1 MGINMGKIHIILIT
15 ISLYWMNI
23 GNSHAFVQNAG
34 YFPSE
39 TMIHRLE
46 RINKIGKATGQQV
59 SYNVSEIKS
68 EVAPAFDAETNNIEE
83 WLHKSLI
90 ESDLTYEKINEKHY
104 LVIRNKSEVSEQQQE
119 KQVSVLSGRI
129 TDVHNE
135 PLVGVNIVE
144 KGTSNGTV
152 TDIDGRYSLATS
164 ADAIL
169 IFSYIGYSSQEIHRD
184 GRNQIDVILDEDTEM
199 LEEVVVVGYGTQRKI
214 NLTGSVGVISSEDL
228 IKRPITNISSGL
240 QGLVPGMTVTANANG
255 GLPGQSNASIQ
266 IRGVGSRGNN
276 NPLIL
281 IDGAEGDMNII
292 NPNDIENISV
302 LKDAAS
308 AAIYG
313 NRAANGVI
321 LITTK
326 SVSGKERQPRINV
339 DSYYAVQ
346 MPTKLP
352 KMADS
357 PTFMAWE
364 NEAQANVGGIQNYT
378 QEDIQKAIDGTDP
391 NYYANTDWVGATFLS
406 SAPQYNLNA
415 SIDGKAKNMGYLV
428 SYGYLNQ
435 DGLTVG
441 KSTHT
446 NRHNIRLKLNTKISK
461 ILDITANMGYID
473 RQYSAPNASFDLESG
488 VLYNAMRTR
497 PTVPIRFTDERWGY
511 GGGQSNQVAYLT
523 DGGGQQFSSQEFT
536 GNFSVK
542 VNILDGWSASVNY
555 ITRQSNS
562 FRSLLSKTINFYYPD
577 TNDIWYTTNT
587 PNSIENRD
595 YRTLSQNLFA
605 QTDYGFTLGEH
616 SFKSMIGFQQEWQRS
631 DQFNASRKNL
641 ITEED
646 PILDFGSPDT
656 QANSSTAEHWAMRS
670 GFGRI
675 NYDYKGRYLVEANLR
690 YDLTSRFA
698 KKNRAEW
705 FPSFSAGWR
714 VSEEDFM
721 HFTKEFLDQLKIRG
735 SWGIL
740 GNQYSTGSDN
750 YPYMSRIASVSV
762 PTIGAVAND
771 GYAETSIG
779 NPNLLWEMLYTTN
792 VGVDANFLN
801 NRLTVTGDYYV
812 RKTRRMIYQRELP
825 GVGGFPSVMDENG
838 GEMQNKGWELQIGW
852 QDHIGNGFSYG
863 ATFMLADVKNK
874 ITEWEGE
881 IIGTNTIT
889 TVGYANQALYGL
901 VADGLAMPT
910 DFENYNPISGKYENP
925 KFPILSGDAG
935 LVQPGDI
942 KYKDINDDGAIDLD
956 NDRIVVGSSIP
967 RYTYSFKG
975 NMGYKGFD
983 LSVLIQG
990 VGKVDGYN

>member
-391 NYYANTDWVGATFLS
+391 NYYANTIRMGAF
-406 SAPQYNLNA
+406 
-415 SIDGKAKNMGYLV
+415 
-428 SYGYLNQ
+428 
-435 DGLTVG
+435 
-441 KSTHT
+441 
-446 NRHNIRLKLNTKISK
+446 LKLISV
-461 ILDITANMGYID
+461 IL
-473 RQYSAPNASFDLESG
+473 
-488 VLYNAMRTR
+488 
-497 PTVPIRFTDERWGY
+497 
-511 GGGQSNQVAYLT
+511 
-523 DGGGQQFSSQEFT
+523 
-536 GNFSVK
+536 
-542 VNILDGWSASVNY
+542 
-555 ITRQSNS
+555 
-562 FRSLLSKTINFYYPD
+562 
-577 TNDIWYTTNT
+577 
-587 PNSIENRD
+587 
-595 YRTLSQNLFA
+595 
-605 QTDYGFTLGEH
+605 
-616 SFKSMIGFQQEWQRS
+616 
-631 DQFNASRKNL
+631 
-641 ITEED
+641 
-646 PILDFGSPDT
+646 
-656 QANSSTAEHWAMRS
+656 
-670 GFGRI
+670 
-675 NYDYKGRYLVEANLR
+675 
-690 YDLTSRFA
+690 
-698 KKNRAEW
+698 
-705 FPSFSAGWR
+705 
-714 VSEEDFM
+714 
-721 HFTKEFLDQLKIRG
+721 
-735 SWGIL
+735 
-740 GNQYSTGSDN
+740 
-750 YPYMSRIASVSV
+750 
-762 PTIGAVAND
+762 
-771 GYAETSIG
+771 
-779 NPNLLWEMLYTTN
+779 
-792 VGVDANFLN
+792 
-801 NRLTVTGDYYV
+801 
-812 RKTRRMIYQRELP
+812 
-825 GVGGFPSVMDENG
+825 
-838 GEMQNKGWELQIGW
+838 
-852 QDHIGNGFSYG
+852 
-863 ATFMLADVKNK
+863 
-874 ITEWEGE
+874 
-881 IIGTNTIT
+881 
-889 TVGYANQALYGL
+889 
-901 VADGLAMPT
+901 
-910 DFENYNPISGKYENP
+910 
-925 KFPILSGDAG
+925 
-935 LVQPGDI
+935 
-942 KYKDINDDGAIDLD
+942 
-956 NDRIVVGSSIP
+956 
-967 RYTYSFKG
+967 
-975 NMGYKGFD
+975 
-983 LSVLIQG
+983 
-990 VGKVDGYN
+990 